1 VRVIRLVLVICI
13 AALIVI
19 GLAIRSFENTLFGI
33 LAVAGFWGF
42 LWFVRYA
49 MRAASGARALS
60 GGHRMIWLRL
70 ARRAGIYSDRRDVN
84 TGSRVGV
91 MLPPRLAARGHGGKS
106 LPFARRGA
114 LSRNPPLGACPE

>member
-49 MRAASGARALS
+49 MRVIRRREWRPRAQWRS
-60 GGHRMIWLRL
+60 
-70 ARRAGIYSDRRDVN
+70 
-84 TGSRVGV
+84 
-91 MLPPRLAARGHGGKS
+91 
-106 LPFARRGA
+106 
-114 LSRNPPLGACPE
+114 